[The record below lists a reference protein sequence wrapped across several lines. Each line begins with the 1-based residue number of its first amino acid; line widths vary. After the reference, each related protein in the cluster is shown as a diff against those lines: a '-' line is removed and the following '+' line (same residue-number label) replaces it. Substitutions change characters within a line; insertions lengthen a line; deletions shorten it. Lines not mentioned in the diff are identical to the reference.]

1 MSDERNNPTPVLDC
15 QGLAC
20 PQPVILTKKALDQRP
35 PQLTVIV
42 DNAAAKENVAK
53 FAAAAGYG
61 VNIEPAGGVFRLH
74 LLALGSAPAA
84 LPESVAVPA
93 SVSEEGPVFLISR
106 STLGQGDDQLG
117 AILMKSFFVSL
128 QELQPAPRAILLLNG
143 GVQLAVDG
151 SPVLAGLQELSR
163 RGVNVLVCGTC
174 LDFFQLKDKLAV
186 GSVTNMYSIL
196 TELTAAGRAITL

>member
-20 PQPVILTKKALDQRP
+20 PQPVIMTKKALDQRP
-35 PQLTVIV
+35 PQMTVIV

-53 FAAAAGYG
+53 FAAANGYG

-74 LLALGSAPAA
+74 LLALGSAPTA
-84 LPESVAVPA
+84 LSESAGVPA
-93 SVSEEGPVFLISR
+93 SASAAGPVFLISR

-143 GVQLAVDG
+143 GVQLAVEG
-151 SPVLAGLQELSR
+151 SPVLGGLQELSR

-196 TELTAAGRAITL
+196 TELTGAGRAITL

>member
-1 MSDERNNPTPVLDC
+1 MSDERKDPTPVVDC
-15 QGLAC
+15 QGMAC

-74 LLALGSAPAA
+74 LLALGATPAA
-84 LPESVAVPA
+84 LPITAEPA
-93 SVSEEGPVFLISR
+93 ASAGGPVFLISR

-163 RGVNVLVCGTC
+163 RGVSVLVCGTC

>member
-1 MSDERNNPTPVLDC
+1 MSDERKDPTPVLDC

-35 PQLTVIV
+35 SQLTVIV
-42 DNAAAKENVAK
+42 DNAAAKENVSK

-74 LLALGSAPAA
+74 LLALGTAPATGPADTAAPAA
-84 LPESVAVPA
+84 TSAD
-93 SVSEEGPVFLISR
+93 GPVFLISR

-128 QELQPAPRAILLLNG
+128 QELPPAPRAILLLNG

-174 LDFFQLKDKLAV
+174 MDFFQLKDKLAV

>member
-1 MSDERNNPTPVLDC
+1 MSDERKDLTPVLDC

-74 LLALGSAPAA
+74 LLALGTTPATG
-84 LPESVAVPA
+84 LPDAGVSVEASES
-93 SVSEEGPVFLISR
+93 GPVFLISR

>member
-1 MSDERNNPTPVLDC
+1 MSDKQNNPPPVLDC
-15 QGLAC
+15 QGRAC

-53 FAAAAGYG
+53 FAAASGYG

-84 LPESVAVPA
+84 LPADAAVPA
-93 SVSEEGPVFLISR
+93 TSSESGPVFLISR

-143 GVQLAVDG
+143 GVHLAVEG

-163 RGVNVLVCGTC
+163 RGVNVMVCGTC

-196 TELTAAGRAITL
+196 TELTGASRAITL